1 MGIMARVK
9 AGDYSHLMKAWPSRL
24 VEFAAKKRKAGA
36 KKEDR
41 GTKDSPKCKTG
52 NYQCRG
58 KKGVACIPNSKG
70 CSTDLKNINPA
81 RRQYIEAVVAGLKA
95 EGAKP
100 KTARIGRKLGAPIV
114 ELTPEQYGKALAL
127 NISQLKLV
135 RGDVTREQL
144 KAIGVNVDNRKS
156 IEKPTND
163 IVPLDGTRSAKAR
176 LNDETRPE
184 VLREIAKNTDDPEL
198 QKAASE
204 LLRSMDA
211 TDKAL
216 GDMKGLT
223 KPKTKL
229 QQVVAE
235 KDAALR
241 LNPNASDFEMVDNS
255 AIRGLGAGDP
265 ELANLIKRAGMAIK
279 PSVLTPDGMGENGE
293 MFRVV
298 AGGDV
303 ADAAARAYREERSP
317 QLELAAAIVTNTPE
331 SAKRQADL
339 LAGDTGWS
347 IPRGAMA
354 PDLAS
359 LGGMV
364 RGTSDTT
371 ASSRMFSFNHSDITA
386 PKNSFDQQ
394 EIDSIAREILRTGGL
409 VQPIPL
415 VQTGRATAAADASF
429 EPIAGFK
436 AYAAAQRARELDP
449 QGAEMFRGILVDPN
463 NAAELD
469 QVQRFYGAT
478 PPAQRAPLTKRE
490 RVQMKEDMSKAFE
503 MLGIENKK
511 QLENEFPDLLKG
523 KDLSSPSGWT
533 QLRNQLEQIQ
543 SEVGD
548 LSLKSLEEGNAFL
561 KASLLRV
568 NKLQNLR
575 DQILSEAGDVN
586 LKSVEDSIARINE
599 TSDKKAEEAADLDW
613 TRIQLDA
620 LYDPNIHIEDL

>member
-1 MGIMARVK
+1 MDAVGDVSSIDAAMGIMARVK

-24 VEFAAKKRKAGA
+24 VEFAAKKRKAGG

-81 RRQYIEAVVAGLKA
+81 RRQYIEAVVEGLKA

-144 KAIGVNVDNRKS
+144 KAIGVNVDNRNP
-156 IEKPTND
+156 IEKPT
-163 IVPLDGTRSAKAR
+163 
-176 LNDETRPE
+176 
-184 VLREIAKNTDDPEL
+184 
-198 QKAASE
+198 
-204 LLRSMDA
+204 
-211 TDKAL
+211 

-279 PSVLTPDGMGENGE
+279 PSVLTPDGMGEDGE

-317 QLELAAAIVTNTPE
+317 QLELAAAIVTSNPE

-339 LAGDTGWS
+339 LAGDTGWN

-364 RGTSDTT
+364 RATSDTT

-478 PPAQRAPLTKRE
+478 PPAQRTPLTKRE

-511 QLENEFPDLLKG
+511 QLEKEFPDLLKG

-548 LSLKSLEEGNAFL
+548 LSLKSLEEGEAFL

-599 TSDKKAEEAADLDW
+599 TSDKKAEEAADLEW
-613 TRIQLDA
+613 TRIQLNA